1 MSLLAN
7 TELCRY
13 VCTDPILEEIGQC
26 NWLCQKRK
34 NPTSRINHG
43 NYGPRQTQLLC
54 GLFFIHFFF
63 PHGHSICEMDAH
75 WTHVSIGQ
83 IIPRQG
89 WQAALMLNVPGN
101 PPCFLR
107 MFILNLNSAVW
118 TAGCGSALRLFSL
131 ARLLVITTSEDKVG
145 RVTRAYRKEKGAK
158 LLKYQAWNSTCYLQ
172 NCMMSR
178 KVTIRPA
185 GKWGRLCWSLPWP
198 SQLTYSPTAIP
209 KGKRE
214 EKEIKWWSQETG
226 TQCWLFNRLHLHL
239 ICGPCDIHAVC
250 CLFML
255 LIHLLLCGLSN
266 LQYPDTCP
274 TAYKALWIPSY
285 LFTFL
290 IWFFP
295 HPMGW
300 VLLYGIPVVHTT
312 NRVNLVR

>member
-1 MSLLAN
+1 MWNGCPLDTCVNWSNYPQTRL
-7 TELCRY
+7 TGS
-13 VCTDPILEEIGQC
+13 TDAECSG
-26 NWLCQKRK
+26 K
-34 NPTSRINHG
+34 
-43 NYGPRQTQLLC
+43 
-54 GLFFIHFFF
+54 
-63 PHGHSICEMDAH
+63 
-75 WTHVSIGQ
+75 
-83 IIPRQG
+83 
-89 WQAALMLNVPGN
+89 

-107 MFILNLNSAVW
+107 MFILNPNSAVW
-118 TAGCGSALRLFSL
+118 TAGCGSALRLLSL

-145 RVTRAYRKEKGAK
+145 RVTRAYRKEKSAK

-198 SQLTYSPTAIP
+198 NQLTSSPTAIP

-226 TQCWLFNRLHLHL
+226 RQCWLFNRLHLHL